1 MKRASVWLVSAAA
14 VATLV
19 LVSPVAAQD
28 DPATYTANVLAGTCD
43 DPGAVEAPL
52 NEVVAPSGGPQG
64 AADAT
69 VAATSFTAVPLSLDE
84 LLGGEFAI
92 DVRLADDEDAVACG
106 EIGGVVSA
114 QGAVTIGL
122 RPEGDSGVSGIAYL
136 TEDGSQTGIS
146 TFVAE
151 TGAAAEPE
159 AEAHAEQSS
168 EQDASPEGDDGSGE
182 ELDEETYVV
191 NVRRQ
196 VTLLVGSLQRVD
208 ALFEEPRV
216 DDAAWINQLTA
227 ELTLWQ
233 ILYDEALET
242 TPPAEYADFNE
253 QYLGALELLDSAS
266 QDVFEALES
275 GDEAR
280 LGEASAKIDQA
291 IELLRE
297 LSGDDEGGTPA
308 A

>member
-1 MKRASVWLVSAAA
+1 MRTTLRWLMIA
-14 VATLV
+14 VAMATLAITP
-19 LVSPVAAQD
+19 SVAAQD
-28 DPATYTANVLAGTCD
+28 EPVAYTANVFAGSCD
-43 DPGAVEAPL
+43 DPGAVDAPL
-52 NEVVAPSGGPQG
+52 NDVVAPSGGQEG
-64 AADAT
+64 AEDAT
-69 VAATSFTAVPLSLDE
+69 VAATSFTAVPLALDD

-92 DVRLADDEDAVACG
+92 DVRLADAEDVVACG
-106 EIGGVVSA
+106 EIGGVVNA
-114 QGAVTIGL
+114 QGALTIGL
-122 RPEGDSGVSGIAYL
+122 RPVGDSGVSGIAYL

-151 TGAAAEPE
+151 TGAVIAEEPE
-159 AEAHAEQSS
+159 PDAEESS
-168 EQDASPEGDDGSGE
+168 EPDASPAGEADSGE

-233 ILYDEALET
+233 ILYDEARAT
-242 TPPAEYADFNE
+242 TPPAEYDDFNE
-253 QYLGALELLDSAS
+253 QYLDALELLDSAS
-266 QDVFEALES
+266 LDVLEALET
-275 GDEAR
+275 GDEER
-280 LGEASAKIDQA
+280 LGEASTKIDQA